1 MSTQHEHEHDHAAE
15 RAGGASGA
23 PDDTTAGWAGAP
35 RRDATSVSD
44 QEARA
49 ALAAS
54 AAAGSAAA
62 VSAAAVTDRA
72 VGSAPGDIARSRDG
86 RVHGRPAPQYGE
98 YAPDGWVNPVVVE
111 EQRREQERA
120 AAGVSAGARAGA
132 VQSDTRAR
140 RPGGTPPRPDR
151 AERAGTD
158 RSRTGGPGTLPGWR
172 FGKTPVDL
180 LLTLVLLAMGLVSVV
195 QALSV
200 GAVASAVR
208 DDLERRYTA
217 LADPGSLTGAATISA
232 AGLLVLFVV
241 VVWWSVVRLRATKR
255 TFWVPLVGG
264 AVATLFSTVVFL
276 VVLMQDS
283 HFVAVMMQQ
292 ATGG

>member
-1 MSTQHEHEHDHAAE
+1 MSAPHEHEHDATAA
-15 RAGGASGA
+15 AGTGGASSA
-23 PDDTTAGWAGAP
+23 PDEITAGWVGAP
-35 RRDATSVSD
+35 RRDATAVPD
-44 QEARA
+44 QEARN

-54 AAAGSAAA
+54 AAGPVDGS
-62 VSAAAVTDRA
+62 
-72 VGSAPGDIARSRDG
+72 PDG
-86 RVHGRPAPQYGE
+86 RVPGRPAPQYGE

-120 AAGVSAGARAGA
+120 AAAVAEGARAGG
-132 VQSDTRAR
+132 VRADGR
-140 RPGGTPPRPDR
+140 TGQAGGTPSRTDR
-151 AERAGTD
+151 AEGAGTG
-158 RSRTGGPGTLPGWR
+158 RPSTGGPAALPGWR

-180 LLTLVLLAMGLVSVV
+180 LMTLVLLAMGLVSVV

-208 DDLERRYTA
+208 EELELRYTT

-232 AGLLVLFVV
+232 GGLLVLFVL

-264 AVATLFSTVVFL
+264 AVATLFSSIVFL
-276 VVLMQDS
+276 VVVFQDD
-283 HFVAVMMQQ
+283 HFVAYMMQH
-292 ATGG
+292 AMGS

>member
-1 MSTQHEHEHDHAAE
+1 MSTPHEHDAAAE
-15 RAGGASGA
+15 RTGGGPSGA
-23 PDDTTAGWAGAP
+23 PDGRTAGWAGTP
-35 RRDATSVSD
+35 RRDATAVPD
-44 QEARA
+44 AEARA

-54 AAAGSAAA
+54 AVAGADHAA
-62 VSAAAVTDRA
+62 T
-72 VGSAPGDIARSRDG
+72 APGATALGTTDG

-98 YAPDGWVNPVVVE
+98 YAPAGWVNPVVVE

-120 AAGVSAGARAGA
+120 AAGATGTAGAGTAGPGTA
-132 VQSDTRAR
+132 GERGT
-140 RPGGTPPRPDR
+140 RPGR
-151 AERAGTD
+151 ASSPTAAGRVEHTQTD
-158 RSRTGGPGTLPGWR
+158 RPTPGGPTTLPGWR

-208 DDLERRYTA
+208 EELELRYTT

-232 AGLLVLFVV
+232 GGLLVLFAV

-264 AVATLFSTVVFL
+264 AVATLFSSVVFL
-276 VVLMQDS
+276 VVVFQDS